1 METLQIGQ
9 VARRTGVSIDAIRFY
24 EKAGLLPAPARSS
37 GRYRL
42 YDARALED
50 VAFIQKAQRLGFSL
64 EEIRQ
69 LFAIQRHPDEVC
81 ENVRDLVA
89 QKLAIV
95 RNKIEELRSLEI
107 GLSAALSRCQ
117 RTLGRA
123 RRHRETC
130 PVLRDM
136 AARVIKGHAYEG

>member
-69 LFAIQRHPDEVC
+69 LFAIQRNPDEVC

-89 QKLAIV
+89 QKLATV
-95 RNKIEELRSLEI
+95 RK
-107 GLSAALSRCQ
+107 
-117 RTLGRA
+117 
-123 RRHRETC
+123 
-130 PVLRDM
+130 
-136 AARVIKGHAYEG
+136 